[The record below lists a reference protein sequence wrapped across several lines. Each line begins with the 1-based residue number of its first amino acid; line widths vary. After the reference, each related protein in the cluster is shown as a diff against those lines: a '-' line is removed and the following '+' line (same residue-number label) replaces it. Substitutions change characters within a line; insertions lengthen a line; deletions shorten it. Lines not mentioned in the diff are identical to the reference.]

1 MTEFETY
8 FSNLITQYE
17 KDIGLLWDTNIYY
30 PIILE
35 AQENE
40 SMTCNISAC
49 NAKIQARIDK
59 LRVTD
64 AFPRADIYRDLIYR
78 GGSLYYIA
86 APRLIPEDVKEVRTA
101 YGVMPVLHLEMRVCQ
116 REQGPAEFTDNVDW
130 SGVSKGEYVTDK
142 GFLKVEVHEDI
153 TEYDALRPLSRV
165 INAGKVTIRYL
176 GTAEADWVYV
186 NGRVMRRQDVL
197 GGTVAATDLRNADDE
212 VKDLKDRVAN
222 LEKMILELLEA
233 EE

>member
-1 MTEFETY
+1 
-8 FSNLITQYE
+8 
-17 KDIGLLWDTNIYY
+17 
-30 PIILE
+30 
-35 AQENE
+35 
-40 SMTCNISAC
+40 MTCNISAC

-59 LRVTD
+59 LRTTD

-86 APRLIPEDVKEVRTA
+86 APRLIPENVKEVRTA

-116 REQGPAEFTDNVDW
+116 RDQGPAEFTDNVDW
-130 SGVSKGEYVTDK
+130 SGVSKGEYLADK
-142 GFLKVEVHEDI
+142 GFLVVHVKEDI
-153 TEYDALRPLSRV
+153 TEYDALRPMERI
-165 INAGKVTIRYL
+165 INAKKVTVRYL
-176 GTAEADWVYV
+176 GTAEADWVYD

-197 GGTVAATDLRNADDE
+197 AGTVAATELRNADDE